1 MALLSAGNPG
11 AEKRTVLSVKKEVG
25 MEVSENISVKD
36 YFEQVVPEMVSE
48 QMSGTPMADMD
59 GTIFTVEFDIKGD
72 QDYVYSLTVKDAK
85 DLEVTEGAREKAMIK
100 LELSEDMWRKAVT
113 GKMEGA
119 MDMFTDMSQSAN
131 RKRYDALAATNG
143 SMTVELTLPDGSV
156 APLKIVFNGAA
167 SPEVTF
173 KVGLEDWALMQKGEL
188 AGPTAFM
195 TGKLKIEGDMPFAM
209 SLGNLMM

>member
-1 MALLSAGNPG
+1 
-11 AEKRTVLSVKKEVG
+11 
-25 MEVSENISVKD
+25 MEVSDDISVKD
-36 YFEQVVPEMVSE
+36 YFEQVVPEMVKE
-48 QMSGTPMADMD
+48 QMAGAPVANMD
-59 GTIFTVEFDIKGD
+59 GTEFTVEFDVKGD
-72 QDYVYSLTVKDAK
+72 QDYVYGISVKDAK
-85 DLEVTEGAREKAMIK
+85 EVQITEGPLDKAMIK

-113 GKMEGA
+113 GKLEGA
-119 MDMFTDMSQSAN
+119 MDMFTDMSQTAN
-131 RKRYDALAATNG
+131 RQRYDALAGTNG
-143 SMTVELTLPDGSV
+143 RMTVELTLPDGSV

-173 KVGLEDWALMQKGEL
+173 KVALEDWALMQKGEL

>member
-1 MALLSAGNPG
+1 
-11 AEKRTVLSVKKEVG
+11 

-36 YFEQVVPEMVSE
+36 YFEQVVPEMVKE
-48 QMSGTPMADMD
+48 QMSGTPVANMD
-59 GTIFTVEFDIKGD
+59 GTEFTVEFNIKGD
-72 QDYVYSLTVKDAK
+72 QDYVYSIAVKDAK
-85 DLEVTEGAREKAMIK
+85 DLEVTEGSLDKAMIK

-113 GKMEGA
+113 GKLEGA
-119 MDMFTDMSQSAN
+119 MDMFTDMSQTAN
-131 RKRYDALAATNG
+131 RQRYDALAGTNG
-143 SMTVELTLPDGSV
+143 TMTVEMTLPDGSV

-209 SLGNLMM
+209 SLGNLMA